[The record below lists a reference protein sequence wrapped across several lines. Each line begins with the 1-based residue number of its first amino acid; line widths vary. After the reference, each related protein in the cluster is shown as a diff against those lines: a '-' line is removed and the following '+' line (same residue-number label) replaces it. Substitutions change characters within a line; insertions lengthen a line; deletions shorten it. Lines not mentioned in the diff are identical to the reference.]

1 MIRGLGS
8 VETIRFD
15 SRIRFSGL
23 SKCCLNFAYED
34 LFHTVSFR
42 IEALSLTVRL
52 ESLASQLHGEGE
64 CFAPPLYLFLKKEKL
79 PQVLRLRISLSLWLC
94 LCLVL
99 DVWLAACLQLEPEPE
114 RRTKREPEPASASEP
129 EPELE
134 SLGLSSKLVGLQKLC
149 EAFIRV

>member
-64 CFAPPLYLFLKKEKL
+64 CSAPPIYFLLKKIDCFKFWATVPSSIIDVNKFHERNSRKL
-79 PQVLRLRISLSLWLC
+79 
-94 LCLVL
+94 
-99 DVWLAACLQLEPEPE
+99 
-114 RRTKREPEPASASEP
+114 
-129 EPELE
+129 
-134 SLGLSSKLVGLQKLC
+134 
-149 EAFIRV
+149 RV